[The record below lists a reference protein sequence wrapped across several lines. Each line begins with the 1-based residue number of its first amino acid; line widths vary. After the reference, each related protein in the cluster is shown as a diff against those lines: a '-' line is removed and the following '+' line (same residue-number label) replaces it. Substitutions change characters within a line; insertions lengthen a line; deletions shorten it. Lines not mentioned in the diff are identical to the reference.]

1 MSTLANNVIL
11 FPFFH
16 FNLLNFQLFSSCCA
30 AACGAGAS
38 QCHPVPAATA
48 ETGEETE
55 GQGSACTAHIRGLL
69 SCTFFGISMG
79 FKRRMIAN
87 GKTGSFLFLQDLKMY
102 HFWSV
107 CI

>member
-16 FNLLNFQLFSSCCA
+16 FTLLNFQLFSSCCA

-38 QCHPVPAATA
+38 ECHTVTAATS

-55 GQGSACTAHIRGLL
+55 GQGSACYASIRGLQF
-69 SCTFFGISMG
+69 CTYLEFQWDSKRGIAS
-79 FKRRMIAN
+79 
-87 GKTGSFLFLQDLKMY
+87 GKTRSFKFLQN
-102 HFWSV
+102 V
-107 CI
+107 